1 MLSTGLEEPF
11 TAYSFVSGAATC
23 GGRYYASAVDPPM
36 DAGLMVVEIQTGK
49 TEILDWNNSPA
60 LKSMNLHNMYCDPED
75 KNGQTLYVVENVIDG
90 TQSYSVWKMKIDS
103 DYKVTQDK
111 IADFPLNAKMV
122 PTAYDTE
129 FQITPDLKTVYSLW
143 TTMQASAAFVISVD
157 LESGSTKTY
166 TLESGRQSVPYALLV
181 DESGHME
188 IVISKHLTSGGN
200 EYSSCLLVLEGG
212 DAKTSH
218 CQERDELYLG
228 GMPWTTQ
235 LSDGMFYTLSSRPEQ
250 RIVSLKPDATI
261 VDSISLEEIF
271 AKENLPNGVFGGIA
285 VAL

>member
-1 MLSTGLEEPF
+1 MKLIALISLLSCISACFCQTFYFSHAPQEIPSNFTTWEYNGASGDLKMLSTGLEEAY
-11 TAYSFVSGAATC
+11 TAYEFVSGAATC

-90 TQSYSVWKMKIDS
+90 TQSYSVWKMKIDP

-143 TTMQASAAFVISVD
+143 TTKQASASFVISVD

-166 TLESGRQSVPYALLV
+166 TLESG
-181 DESGHME
+181 
-188 IVISKHLTSGGN
+188 
-200 EYSSCLLVLEGG
+200 
-212 DAKTSH
+212 
-218 CQERDELYLG
+218 
-228 GMPWTTQ
+228 
-235 LSDGMFYTLSSRPEQ
+235 
-250 RIVSLKPDATI
+250 
-261 VDSISLEEIF
+261 
-271 AKENLPNGVFGGIA
+271 
-285 VAL
+285 